1 MNERSNDRFDSLISA
16 AVVDCVYQTADEF
29 CAVDT
34 SAVPST
40 PRLYKKVMRNL
51 PGRKRTTVKVILVAA
66 LVAAFVA
73 LTACA
78 CITEI
83 REYVWGVVTEWYGDH
98 FEVSFEKD
106 FFSNEQETTDPEFT
120 FPSMI
125 EDKAVLRYLPNG
137 SVLGD
142 ETLMLSQ
149 CHTNYYLESGDWLF
163 IFSQYVILDNGAY
176 LDAEH
181 SNAIKVFVN
190 DNEGILIESN
200 DANDVSYYLIW
211 QDSYYRYSIS
221 GKFRSLSDLLKV
233 AESLELTPIPQ

>member
-1 MNERSNDRFDSLISA
+1 MNERSNDRFESLISA

-98 FEVSFEKD
+98 FEVSFEP
-106 FFSNEQETTDPEFT
+106 EPVTTEEPETTSPEAELPT
-120 FPSMI
+120 EI
-125 EDKAVLRYLPNG
+125 EQVAKLTYLPEGCYLNNK
-137 SVLGD
+137 
-142 ETLMLSQ
+142 MALSSQ
-149 CHTNYYLESGDWLF
+149 HISEYYFNNEYVFAF
-163 IFSQYVILDNGAY
+163 I
-176 LDAEH
+176 
-181 SNAIKVFVN
+181 
-190 DNEGILIESN
+190 
-200 DANDVSYYLIW
+200 
-211 QDSYYRYSIS
+211 
-221 GKFRSLSDLLKV
+221 
-233 AESLELTPIPQ
+233 

>member
-1 MNERSNDRFDSLISA
+1 MNERSNDRFESLISA

-98 FEVSFEKD
+98 FEVSFEP
-106 FFSNEQETTDPEFT
+106 EPVTTEEPETTAPEAQYPTEIERVAKLTYVPEGYYVENECSISAQYMISYSADDNQKFT
-120 FPSMI
+120 FVQNIYDYDVTDSFI
-125 EDKAVLRYLPNG
+125 DGINEREIYLTING
-137 SVLGD
+137 FDGVVTEVDFQDDIIYCL
-142 ETLMLSQ
+142 L
-149 CHTNYYLESGDWLF
+149 
-163 IFSQYVILDNGAY
+163 
-176 LDAEH
+176 
-181 SNAIKVFVN
+181 
-190 DNEGILIESN
+190 
-200 DANDVSYYLIW
+200 W
-211 QDSYYRYSIS
+211 QDNQYRYMLQGYFNSITELV
-221 GKFRSLSDLLKV
+221 RI
-233 AESLELTPIPQ
+233 AENVSLE

>member
-1 MNERSNDRFDSLISA
+1 MNERSNDRFESLISA

-83 REYVWGVVTEWYGDH
+83 REYVWGVVTEWYGEY
-98 FEVSFEKD
+98 FEVSFEPEPVTTEEPETYAPEAELPTTI
-106 FFSNEQETTDPEFT
+106 EQIAKLSYLPDGCDKNSEYICADQYFAEYDWGNGRT
-120 FPSMI
+120 FIFGQCTYDMTNSFVDG
-125 EDKAVLRYLPNG
+125 EDVDSIYIQINNCKAVLTEKIAEGSIKYCLFWQDGRYR
-137 SVLGD
+137 
-142 ETLMLSQ
+142 
-149 CHTNYYLESGDWLF
+149 YYLRGD
-163 IFSQYVILDNGAY
+163 FSSVS
-176 LDAEH
+176 E
-181 SNAIKVFVN
+181 
-190 DNEGILIESN
+190 LIEIAEN
-200 DANDVSYYLIW
+200 VS
-211 QDSYYRYSIS
+211 
-221 GKFRSLSDLLKV
+221 F
-233 AESLELTPIPQ
+233 E

>member
-98 FEVSFEKD
+98 FEVSFEP
-106 FFSNEQETTDPEFT
+106 EPVTTEEPETTASEAEKPT
-120 FPSMI
+120 TI
-125 EDKAVLRYLPNG
+125 ERVAKLTYLPEGCYKVSEVSLSTHYIVEYSVENEWSFRFGQSIYGSTNSFMDGENENILYVQVNG
-137 SVLGD
+137 REGVLTEDAEGEIMMYCLFWQD
-142 ETLMLSQ
+142 DQ
-149 CHTNYYLESGDWLF
+149 YRYYLQGH
-163 IFSQYVILDNGAY
+163 FS
-176 LDAEH
+176 
-181 SNAIKVFVN
+181 
-190 DNEGILIESN
+190 
-200 DANDVSYYLIW
+200 
-211 QDSYYRYSIS
+211 SIS
-221 GKFRSLSDLLKV
+221 ELV
-233 AESLELTPIPQ
+233 CIAETVSLE

>member
-1 MNERSNDRFDSLISA
+1 MNERSNDRFESLISA

-98 FEVSFEKD
+98 FEVSFEP
-106 FFSNEQETTDPEFT
+106 EPVTTEEPETTASEAQYPTEIERVARLKYVPEGYYIENECG
-120 FPSMI
+120 SSYQYMI
-125 EDKAVLRYLPNG
+125 RYSTDDEQKFVLIQKIYDVTKSYMNG
-137 SVLGD
+137 
-142 ETLMLSQ
+142 
-149 CHTNYYLESGDWLF
+149 
-163 IFSQYVILDNGAY
+163 
-176 LDAEH
+176 
-181 SNAIKVFVN
+181 K
-190 DNEGILIESN
+190 NEGEIFQKINEFEGVITMVESEN
-200 DANDVSYYLIW
+200 SVTYCLIW
-211 QDSYYRYSIS
+211 QDDQYRYVLQGYFSSITELV
-221 GKFRSLSDLLKV
+221 RIAENVSLK
-233 AESLELTPIPQ
+233 